1 MLKQSLVIN
10 KIRESNF
17 PYFFVICLLKLRK
30 MDKKKLKKYLIDENS
45 DVYAVSLVD
54 APAIESNFIFLKSQK
69 PIFLESDEKR
79 MVYGC
84 ALRPDFPIYRIY
96 DDEEFYV
103 EFSKKTVEK
112 LSQKFLKNGFQN
124 NWTIDHQDAVSGVYV
139 TESWIKTDMEKDK
152 SIALGLDKDLPIGSW
167 FVGCKVENDD
177 VWQSVKNGD
186 FKGFSIEAFV
196 EMEEFNKIK
205 NSDKYMIQNT
215 LDEDSFLDKIK
226 NIINDALG
234 RPNVVEEPIET
245 VNNDSPIVSIED
257 AVNNAIGEKIDE
269 MVVEKVDEIVND
281 EQVVEQNNV
290 EETIKV
296 DEPIVE
302 EPKPE
307 EIVDEVVETVE
318 ENAEN
323 KEEVKEDL
331 QEIING
337 LNAQI
342 ASMQAELEQLR
353 NENKKLGGMPSA
365 NPVNVRSAQKTTWET
380 IEALRN
386 GTYFK

>member
-1 MLKQSLVIN
+1 MA
-10 KIRESNF
+10 
-17 PYFFVICLLKLRK
+17 
-30 MDKKKLKKYLIDENS
+30 KKKLKNYQIGLDSE
-45 DVYAVSLVD
+45 VVAVSFVEF
-54 APAIESNFIFLKSQK
+54 PAIESNFVFFSEQK
-69 PIFLESDEKR
+69 PIFLENDEKHL
-79 MVYGC
+79 VYGA
-84 ALRPDFPIYRIY
+84 ALRPDYPIYRRY

-103 EFSKKTVEK
+103 TFSKECIEQ
-112 LSQKFLKNGFQN
+112 LSQKFLINGFQK
-124 NWTIDHQDAVSGVYV
+124 NWTVNHEEDVKDIAVV
-139 TESWIKTDMEKDK
+139 ESWIKTDKNNDK
-152 SIALGLDKDLPIGSW
+152 SIALGLDPTLPEGTW
-167 FVGCKVENDD
+167 FIAAKVLNDD
-177 VWQSVKNGD
+177 VWQSVKNGE
-186 FKGFSIEAFV
+186 FKGFSIEGLV
-196 EMEEFNKIK
+196 DLEEYNFNKNNVK
-205 NSDKYMIQNT
+205 LMIQNT
-215 LDEDSFLDKIK
+215 IDEESFLDKIK
-226 NIINDALG
+226 NIITEAL
-234 RPNVVEEPIET
+234 RPQESVVEEQIISDNPIENIEE
-245 VNNDSPIVSIED
+245 VAENAANEIVEDKIND
-257 AVNNAIGEKIDE
+257 
-269 MVVEKVDEIVND
+269 VVEEIVNN
-281 EQVVEQNNV
+281 EPMVEQNDIEQPTV
-290 EETIKV
+290 EPTQ
-296 DEPIVE
+296 E

>member
-1 MLKQSLVIN
+1 M
-10 KIRESNF
+10 E
-17 PYFFVICLLKLRK
+17 
-30 MDKKKLKKYLIDENS
+30 KKKLKKYQIDENS

-54 APAIESNFIFLKSQK
+54 EPAIESNFIFLKSQK
-69 PIFLESDEKR
+69 PIFLESDEKK
-79 MVYGC
+79 MIYGC
-84 ALRPDFPIYRIY
+84 ALRPDFPIYRRY

-103 EFSKKTVEK
+103 EFSKRTIEK
-112 LSQKFLKNGFQN
+112 LAQKFLKNGFQK

-139 TESWIKTDMEKDK
+139 VESWIKTDMEKDK

-205 NSDKYMIQNT
+205 NSDKFMIQNT
-215 LDEDSFLDKIK
+215 IDEESFLDKIK
-226 NIINDALG
+226 NIITDAL
-234 RPNVVEEPIET
+234 RPSVAEPMATEEQPIVTEEPVIEEAINDVIEEKIEEKVEEIVEEP
-245 VNNDSPIVSIED
+245 
-257 AVNNAIGEKIDE
+257 
-269 MVVEKVDEIVND
+269 M
-281 EQVVEQNNV
+281 VEQNEV
-290 EETIKV
+290 EQ
-296 DEPIVE
+296 PIVD

-307 EIVDEVVETVE
+307 EIVEEVVETVE
-318 ENAEN
+318 ENAVNE
-323 KEEVKEDL
+323 EEVKEDL
-331 QEIING
+331 QAVIDG

-342 ASMQAELEQLR
+342 ASMQAEIEQLR
-353 NENKKLGGMPSA
+353 NENKKLGAMPSA
-365 NPVNVRSAQKTTWET
+365 NPVNVRSSQKTTWET

>member
-234 RPNVVEEPIET
+234 RPNVVEET
-245 VNNDSPIVSIED
+245 VLEEPIVNEQPIIEE
-257 AVNNAIGEKIDE
+257 AINDVVEEKIE
-269 MVVEKVDEIVND
+269 EKVEEIVNEEPIIEQNE
-281 EQVVEQNNV
+281 EQVVEQ
-290 EETIKV
+290 
-296 DEPIVE
+296 PIVE

-318 ENAEN
+318 ENAVNE
-323 KEEVKEDL
+323 EEVKEDL
-331 QEIING
+331 QAVIDG